1 MSDIISAI
9 STAMGVG
16 GVAIIRMSGKG
27 SIEIAEKMFYPL
39 KKIKKFEPNYMYAG
53 EIDGGDFRDFGMCV
67 AFYAPHSF
75 TGEDTV
81 EFHCHGGRAI
91 TQGILRKT
99 FSLGS
104 RPATNGEF
112 TKRAFVN
119 GKLSLSSAEGL
130 IDMINSES
138 RAEVK
143 AGYYLY
149 REKLTARILDLQSS
163 LTDALAEIDAN
174 IDYPEEGL
182 EEMATDKL
190 AKAIERTISELVSLK
205 NSYSDGRKI
214 KNGVKVALVGKPNTG
229 KSSILNAL
237 LAYDKAIVTEIAGT
251 TRDIVEGQ
259 MEIEGV
265 RFYLSDTAG
274 IRESEDI
281 VEKIGIERT
290 KKAVEESD
298 LVLFIADGSKKLDSE
313 DLQILE
319 TVKDKPL
326 LRVCNKSDLGCLL
339 TQEEYDIVIS
349 AKSGDCQELKKKM
362 FALGVGEQLS
372 QEADYLTEE
381 RHYNAIVSALKA
393 IERARE
399 ALGVSPLDLI
409 AYDVKECWNYLGE
422 ITGETAS
429 EAIVD
434 QIFKKFCVGK

>member
-39 KKIKKFEPNYMYAG
+39 KKIKKFDPNVMYAG

-81 EFHCHGGRAI
+81 EFHCHGGIAI

-149 REKLTARILDLQSS
+149 REKLTSRILALQGA

-190 AKAIERTISELVSLK
+190 KNAIDQTISELVSLK
-205 NSYSDGRKI
+205 NSYTDGRKI

-259 MEIEGV
+259 VEIEGV

-274 IRESEDI
+274 IRESDDL

-298 LVLFIADGSKKLDSE
+298 LVLFIADGSVPLDNE
-313 DLQILE
+313 DLQILD

-326 LRVCNKSDLGCLL
+326 IKVCNKSDLGCVLS
-339 TQEEYDIVIS
+339 EEFYDIILS
-349 AKSGDCQELKKKM
+349 AKSGNCEQLKKKI
-362 FALGVGEQLS
+362 FSLGVGEQISL
-372 QEADYLTEE
+372 EADYLTEE
-381 RHYNAIVSALKA
+381 RHFNSIINALEA
-393 IERARE
+393 ISKARE
-399 ALGVSPLDLI
+399 MLGNAPLDLI

-429 EAIVD
+429 EAIID

>member
-1 MSDIISAI
+1 MNDIISAV

-27 SIEIAEKMFYPL
+27 SIDIAKKMFYPL
-39 KKIKKFEPNYMYAG
+39 KKITEFEPNVMYAG

-81 EFHCHGGRAI
+81 EFHCHGGTAI

-99 FSLGS
+99 FSLGA

-149 REKLTARILDLQSS
+149 REKLTNRILSLQNS
-163 LTDALAEIDAN
+163 LTEALAEIDAN

-190 AKAIERTISELVSLK
+190 KGVIEQTVSCLESLK
-205 NSYSDGRKI
+205 GSYLNGRKI

-229 KSSILNAL
+229 KSSLLNAL
-237 LAYDKAIVTEIAGT
+237 LAYDKAIVTAVAGT

-259 MEIEGV
+259 IEINGIK
-265 RFYLSDTAG
+265 FYLSDTAG
-274 IRESEDI
+274 IRDSQDL
-281 VEKIGIERT
+281 VEQIGIERT
-290 KKAVEESD
+290 KRAVEESD
-298 LVLFIADGSKKLDSE
+298 LVLFVIDGSQRLDQE
-313 DLQILE
+313 DMQILNS
-319 TVKDKPL
+319 VKDKPL
-326 LRVCNKSDLGCLL
+326 IRVCNKSDLGSVVDK
-339 TQEEYDIVIS
+339 TQYDLSLS
-349 AKSGDCQELKKKM
+349 AKSGDCERLKQLL
-362 FALGVGEQLS
+362 FNLGVGEQVS
-372 QEADYLTEE
+372 AQADYLTEE
-381 RHYNAIVSALKA
+381 RHYNAIVNALESIIKA
-393 IERARE
+393 KQ
-399 ALGVSPLDLI
+399 ALGISPLDLI

-429 EAIVD
+429 ESIID
-434 QIFKKFCVGK
+434 EIFKKFCVGK

>member
-9 STAMGVG
+9 STATGVG

-27 SIEIAEKMFYPL
+27 SIEIAQKMFYPL
-39 KKIKKFEPNYMYAG
+39 KKINKFEPNVMYAG

-81 EFHCHGGRAI
+81 EFHCHGGLAI

-149 REKLTARILDLQSS
+149 REKLCSRILALQSE

-190 AKAIERTISELVSLK
+190 KLAIDKTLSELESLK
-205 NSYSDGRKI
+205 SSYSDGRKI

-237 LAYDKAIVTEIAGT
+237 LAYDKAIVTDIAGT
-251 TRDIVEGQ
+251 TRDVVEGQ
-259 MEIEGV
+259 IEIGGV
-265 RFYLSDTAG
+265 RFYLYDTAG

-290 KKAVEESD
+290 RRAVQESD
-298 LVLFIADGSKKLDSE
+298 LVLYITDGSKPLDSE
-313 DLQILE
+313 DLQILDVVE
-319 TVKDKPL
+319 NKPIIK
-326 LRVCNKSDLGCLL
+326 VCNKSDLGCM
-339 TQEEYDIVIS
+339 QEESSYDILLS
-349 AKSGDCQELKKKM
+349 AKSGSMEALKQKM
-362 FALGVGEQLS
+362 FALGVGESLS

-381 RHYNAIVSALKA
+381 RHYNAIINAISSIEKA
-393 IERARE
+393 RD
-399 ALGVSPLDLI
+399 ALGVAPLDLI

-429 EAIVD
+429 EAIID